1 MQPTCCG
8 DAHSLP
14 SCRLSPAPLMDE
26 EEEEKLPVVP
36 LGDRKLRACLVT
48 GLVKT
53 EDQVRAPFDLP
64 DHPRRRRSHACHLRP
79 AQWVK
84 EGNDNVPC
92 LDCVNDREMVFEIT
106 SMNFDGCGCRAAPSL
121 CPSAVPRR
129 GGLLTAA
136 ASPRRMVAMMQPNNS
151 WVARWQ
157 SICAHSLPSSHVSL
171 GRTADRRLPRAVRSQ
186 LRAGLLRAVGQGRPA
201 AQPHCHARGQRH
213 SVPPA
218 GRQPVTMV
226 QGAASPS
233 EPHAPPG

>member
-1 MQPTCCG
+1 
-8 DAHSLP
+8 
-14 SCRLSPAPLMDE
+14 MDE

-53 EDQVRAPFDLP
+53 EDQVRAPFGVP

-129 GGLLTAA
+129 GDLLTAA

-171 GRTADRRLPRAVRSQ
+171 GRAPLTAGSLAPCAANYVPGCYALSVKGDLPPNHIATLEDNAIRY
-186 LRAGLLRAVGQGRPA
+186 RPLDDN
-201 AQPHCHARGQRH
+201 Q
-213 SVPPA
+213 
-218 GRQPVTMV
+218 
-226 QGAASPS
+226 
-233 EPHAPPG
+233 